1 MKLKKIA
8 SLALAGIMAVSMLAG
23 CSNGSNGGNGD
34 DPIVTP
40 NTTPIVEA
48 VNKGQSASNLVKINF
63 TANSSLDS
71 ALQKAVSVYGNDA
84 TDDEVANAI
93 TRITGLK
100 MVTPDAA
107 WYRGGN
113 GTLVTNGFLN
123 NMVKY
128 NQHHATGEDIG
139 DEDGKTYTQYGVKI
153 FPALTNEAAL
163 NIVANAVNEEIAK
176 LAATSNDNDNDGKL
190 NSGVTV
196 GGQDK
201 YYSYGYDGSISMV
214 SVEGLNGQTYYY
226 VAYVVNQTVTETT
239 LK

>member
-84 TDDEVANAI
+84 TEDEVADGI

-100 MVTPDAA
+100 MVIPDAA
-107 WYRGGN
+107 WDWN

-123 NMVKY
+123 NMVNY
-128 NQHHATGEDIG
+128 NRDHGTGEDIG

-176 LAATSNDNDNDGKL
+176 LAATSNDYNNDGKL
-190 NSGVTV
+190 NIGVTV
-196 GGQDK
+196 GGYDK

>member
-84 TDDEVANAI
+84 TEDEVADAI

-107 WYRGGN
+107 WYWD

-123 NMVKY
+123 NMVRY
-128 NQHHATGEDIG
+128 NRDHGNGEGIG

-153 FPALTNEAAL
+153 FSALTNEAAL

-176 LAATSNDNDNDGKL
+176 LAATSNDDNNDGKL
-190 NSGVTV
+190 NGGITV